1 MTQLRTPENSTLPID
16 STSEIR
22 QYKVVYGCGDIADPA
37 NDPLQIVVYIYDSRQ
52 DDGGNFFRNEL
63 FLLKDDKHS
72 TLPDAYQ
79 FPDGRIRFFAF
90 ESQLPAVLTLLRS
103 FGTLWLRT
111 KAGRVFIVSGTHIY

>member
-52 DDGGNFFRNEL
+52 DDGGNFFATSFSFSRTTNTAPCRMPINSPTGA
-63 FLLKDDKHS
+63 FAS
-72 TLPDAYQ
+72 LP
-79 FPDGRIRFFAF
+79 
-90 ESQLPAVLTLLRS
+90 S
-103 FGTLWLRT
+103 
-111 KAGRVFIVSGTHIY
+111 KASCPPF